1 MVALLIAIALFD
13 VKFHRIP
20 NIAVALVVALD
31 LLIGSSP
38 ANFDLLP
45 ILLPT
50 SMLAWRYLNIG
61 GGDIKLLGA
70 ILIFLIPRESLYEYI
85 FNVLICTTILAVIY
99 IIRSGTLKIAIPLA
113 PAISGGYFLS
123 ILS

>member
-38 ANFDLLP
+38 ANFSLLP

-50 SMLAWRYLNIG
+50 SILAWRYLNIG
-61 GGDIKLLGA
+61 GGDIKLLGT
-70 ILIFLIPRESLYEYI
+70 ILIFLIPRESLDEYI
-85 FNVLICTTILAVIY
+85 FNLLICTTILAVIY

-113 PAISGGYFLS
+113 PAISGGYLLS

>member
-50 SMLAWRYLNIG
+50 SILAWRYLNP
-61 GGDIKLLGA
+61 D
-70 ILIFLIPRESLYEYI
+70 FSHS
-85 FNVLICTTILAVIY
+85 T
-99 IIRSGTLKIAIPLA
+99 
-113 PAISGGYFLS
+113 
-123 ILS
+123 

>member
-1 MVALLIAIALFD
+1 MAALLIAIALFD
-13 VKFHRIP
+13 IKFHRIT

-38 ANFDLLP
+38 ANLSLLP

-85 FNVLICTTILAVIY
+85 FNVLMCTTILAVIY

-113 PAISGGYFLS
+113 PAISGGYLLS

>member
-45 ILLPT
+45 ILLST

-85 FNVLICTTILAVIY
+85 FNLLICTTILAVIY

-113 PAISGGYFLS
+113 PAISGGYLLS

>member
-1 MVALLIAIALFD
+1 MAAFLVAIALFD
-13 VKFHRIP
+13 LKFHRIP

-38 ANFDLLP
+38 ADFSLIPL
-45 ILLPT
+45 LLPT
-50 SMLAWRYLNIG
+50 SMLVWRYLNIG

-85 FNVLICTTILAVIY
+85 FNLLICTTILAVIY

-113 PAISGGYFLS
+113 PAISGGYLLS

>member
-1 MVALLIAIALFD
+1 MAALLIAIALFD

-31 LLIGSSP
+31 LLTGASP

-45 ILLPT
+45 IFVPT
-50 SMLAWRYLNIG
+50 SILAWRYLNIG

-113 PAISGGYFLS
+113 PAISGGYLLS

>member
-38 ANFDLLP
+38 ANFSLLP

-50 SMLAWRYLNIG
+50 SILAWRYLNIG

-85 FNVLICTTILAVIY
+85 FNLLICTTILAFIY

-113 PAISGGYFLS
+113 PAISGGYLLS

>member
-1 MVALLIAIALFD
+1 MAALLIAIALFD
-13 VKFHRIP
+13 VKFHRIT

-38 ANFDLLP
+38 ANFSLLP
-45 ILLPT
+45 ILLST

-85 FNVLICTTILAVIY
+85 FNVLMCTTILAVIY

-113 PAISGGYFLS
+113 PAISGGYLLS

>member
-1 MVALLIAIALFD
+1 
-13 VKFHRIP
+13 
-20 NIAVALVVALD
+20 
-31 LLIGSSP
+31 
-38 ANFDLLP
+38 
-45 ILLPT
+45 
-50 SMLAWRYLNIG
+50 MLAWRYLNIG

-85 FNVLICTTILAVIY
+85 FNVLMCTTILAVIY

-113 PAISGGYFLS
+113 PAISGGYLLS

>member
-31 LLIGSSP
+31 LLIGSRL
-38 ANFDLLP
+38 ANFSLLP

-50 SMLAWRYLNIG
+50 SILGWRYLHIG

-113 PAISGGYFLS
+113 PAISGGYLLS

>member
-70 ILIFLIPRESLYEYI
+70 ILIFIIPRESLYEYI

-113 PAISGGYFLS
+113 PAISGGYLLS

>member
-85 FNVLICTTILAVIY
+85 FYVLLCTTILAVIY

-113 PAISGGYFLS
+113 PAISGGYLLS

>member
-1 MVALLIAIALFD
+1 MASLLIAIALFD

-20 NIAVALVVALD
+20 NIAVGLVVALD

-38 ANFDLLP
+38 ANSSILP
-45 ILLPT
+45 IYVPA
-50 SMLAWRYLNIG
+50 SMLAWKYLNIG

-70 ILIFLIPRESLYEYI
+70 ILIFLIPRESLHEYI
-85 FNVLICTTILAVIY
+85 FNLLICTTVLVVIY
-99 IIRSGTLKIAIPLA
+99 IIRCGTLKIEIPLA
-113 PAISGGYFLS
+113 PAISGGYLLS

>member
-1 MVALLIAIALFD
+1 MAALLIAIALFD

-31 LLIGSSP
+31 LLIGASP

-50 SMLAWRYLNIG
+50 SILAWRYLNIG

-85 FNVLICTTILAVIY
+85 LNVLICTTILAVIY

-113 PAISGGYFLS
+113 PAISGGYLLS

>member
-31 LLIGSSP
+31 LLIGSRP

-113 PAISGGYFLS
+113 PAISGGYLLS

>member
-1 MVALLIAIALFD
+1 MAALLIAIALFD

-38 ANFDLLP
+38 ANLDLLP

-50 SMLAWRYLNIG
+50 SMLVWRYLNIG

-99 IIRSGTLKIAIPLA
+99 IIRSSTLKIAIPLA
-113 PAISGGYFLS
+113 PAISGGYLLS

>member
-38 ANFDLLP
+38 ANFDLRP

-85 FNVLICTTILAVIY
+85 FNLLICTTILAVIY

-113 PAISGGYFLS
+113 PAISGGYLLS

>member
-50 SMLAWRYLNIG
+50 SILAWRYLNIG

-113 PAISGGYFLS
+113 PAISGGYLLS

>member
-1 MVALLIAIALFD
+1 MAALLIAIALFD
-13 VKFHRIP
+13 IKFHRIP

-85 FNVLICTTILAVIY
+85 FNALICTTILAVIY

-113 PAISGGYFLS
+113 PAISGGYLLS

>member
-1 MVALLIAIALFD
+1 MAALLIAIALFD
-13 VKFHRIP
+13 IKFHRIP

-38 ANFDLLP
+38 ANFSLLP

-50 SMLAWRYLNIG
+50 SILAWRYLNIG

-113 PAISGGYFLS
+113 PAISGGYLLS